1 MNLNNLNNIFTK
13 IKYYFFRPLT
23 YINIF
28 FARLSKPSKLKI
40 LQWKKVISLFNEY
53 DCKTLLEFGSGR
65 STIFFIKNLEN
76 FNEFLSINP
85 NTEIKFTEIVREKYK
100 SLNIKKNCKIIN
112 SETQISNISLKPAV
126 NFFTYPFSDNYDLI
140 YIDGRHNMI
149 DELIKY
155 LKKNNYKYKLT
166 DSGLLNYTIIFV

>member
-126 NFFTYPFSDNYDLI
+126 NFLLTLFQI
-140 YIDGRHNMI
+140 IMI
-149 DELIKY
+149 LFILMDHQ
-155 LKKNNYKYKLT
+155 KKLMEV
-166 DSGLLNYTIIFV
+166 I

>member
-1 MNLNNLNNIFTK
+1 M
-13 IKYYFFRPLT
+13 
-23 YINIF
+23 
-28 FARLSKPSKLKI
+28 
-40 LQWKKVISLFNEY
+40 
-53 DCKTLLEFGSGR
+53 
-65 STIFFIKNLEN
+65 
-76 FNEFLSINP
+76 
-85 NTEIKFTEIVREKYK
+85 TEIKFTEIVREKYK

-126 NFFTYPFSDNYDLI
+126 NFFNYPFSDNYDLI
-140 YIDGRHNMI
+140 YIDGPSKKINGSDLIYNILNGSIKSKIYFFDGRHNMI